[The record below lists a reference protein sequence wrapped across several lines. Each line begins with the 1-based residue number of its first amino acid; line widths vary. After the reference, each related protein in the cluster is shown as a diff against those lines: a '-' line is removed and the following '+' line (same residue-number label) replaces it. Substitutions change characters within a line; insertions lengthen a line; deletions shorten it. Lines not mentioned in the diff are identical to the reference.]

1 MAMKTSWHRYGTK
14 LHHCHGV
21 TVCILR
27 LLIWH
32 KKHVGLQNVVTLKP
46 KRERKMHV
54 VEKQTRSSQIDSSKV
69 L

>member
-14 LHHCHGV
+14 LHHCHPMYS
-21 TVCILR
+21 TLFDSTQKAR
-27 LLIWH
+27 
-32 KKHVGLQNVVTLKP
+32 GLQNVVTMKP
-46 KRERKMHV
+46 KRERKMRF